1 MEEVQSM
8 PIGMLS
14 VVLAKWK
21 VYQSGWK
28 FIRVYYHLMLTIQP
42 KKKKPEYFVLFAARV
57 VK

>member
-8 PIGMLS
+8 PLGMLS

-28 FIRVYYHLMLTIQP
+28 FIRVYYHLMLTLPP
-42 KKKKPEYFVLFAARV
+42 KKTEYFILFAARV
-57 VK
+57 VQ

>member
-28 FIRVYYHLMLTIQP
+28 FIRVYYHLMLTLQ
-42 KKKKPEYFVLFAARV
+42 KKNEYFVLFAARV
-57 VK
+57 VKWT